1 MGYIYLIGE
10 LDSLNTYKIGVTKH
24 KNIEKRIAEL
34 QTGNAKELYV
44 RTYFQSKYPYKL
56 EKMLHIDDIKEKL
69 ARNPE
74 PDFVKET
81 RENIIQSFSRLQFLE
96 EGHKYFVHQDDGTTI
111 SLPSVSHVCHQFQ
124 PEVDWEAIAQR
135 KAIKEGIPKE
145 ELQRQWKENNIRSTN
160 NGTITHE
167 FGEAYMY
174 FFQGR
179 PELMPERVKL
189 QYEDGFLIPYGN
201 KEKAICKFYEDIY
214 RLDNFYP
221 VMPEARIYTGLEGGG
236 LDLSQNYSGTFDM
249 LFACQI
255 KGKWKL
261 ILLDWKTNASL
272 ENAFNQAKSNTLLN
286 PFSYMI
292 DEPKSIYTI
301 QLSLYQMGLEQLGYE
316 IADRKIIW
324 LKDDGDYEKI
334 SVPDVTLDL
343 KNVLK

>member
-1 MGYIYLIGE
+1 
-10 LDSLNTYKIGVTKH
+10 
-24 KNIEKRIAEL
+24 
-34 QTGNAKELYV
+34 
-44 RTYFQSKYPYKL
+44 
-56 EKMLHIDDIKEKL
+56 
-69 ARNPE
+69 
-74 PDFVKET
+74 
-81 RENIIQSFSRLQFLE
+81 
-96 EGHKYFVHQDDGTTI
+96 
-111 SLPSVSHVCHQFQ
+111 
-124 PEVDWEAIAQR
+124 
-135 KAIKEGIPKE
+135 
-145 ELQRQWKENNIRSTN
+145 
-160 NGTITHE
+160 
-167 FGEAYMY
+167 
-174 FFQGR
+174 
-179 PELMPERVKL
+179 
-189 QYEDGFLIPYGN
+189 
-201 KEKAICKFYEDIY
+201 
-214 RLDNFYP
+214 
-221 VMPEARIYTGLEGGG
+221 
-236 LDLSQNYSGTFDM
+236 M